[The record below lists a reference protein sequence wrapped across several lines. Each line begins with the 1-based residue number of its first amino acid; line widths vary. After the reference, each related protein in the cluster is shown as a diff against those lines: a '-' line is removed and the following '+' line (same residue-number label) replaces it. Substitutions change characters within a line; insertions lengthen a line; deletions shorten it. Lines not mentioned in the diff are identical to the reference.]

1 MTIQLLSLCNQYF
14 QGHGWC
20 NGKVVSYRNYAYQI
34 QFRIEHITTECS
46 AAPAELKRLRS
57 TASIREGACLE
68 VYWPVM
74 KAFKQAVVRR
84 ENARKRE
91 NFLVSYGDS
100 PAEREWID
108 LQRHRFRILDQKP
121 AAEVVVPSSISAR
134 GSPMLEVSR
143 EVSTGSDAEGS
154 LQMYNPMDQTIPD
167 ASSSI
172 SFSDCAGSSAWTRVS
187 TGADAPPTLE
197 QSNSTKSAMFQTS
210 ETGKDDSKPAVDEA
224 IMAHTSEQ
232 VSRSSTHAQI
242 CSTSTKSLAEDFES
256 VRSNS
261 STNTSNQSTIPS
273 SNLKCDTGGD
283 KRKRAKSPVEYVAVS
298 PVTRNNLAERRKL
311 KSDNDDEEQ
320 DEGVVI
326 DPVNDRAT
334 RSLVNSL
341 IAVGSRVS
349 VFLDDDARFVS
360 GTITDFRTRGEP
372 FFISYDDGDEEW
384 IDLRNHKFRILGMG
398 NPRRHSNSR
407 STREE
412 KKNSKKQKKS
422 AKAKLSVAVMHTAPI
437 DEVDEKKEEHVEDD
451 PPSYTE
457 NVADNPAIAEDEK
470 KQAKRKRASFSGGRG
485 IPSESNVSR
494 LSIGS
499 RIAVWWADDEHY
511 YIGSVKKERIHKEP
525 YFIVYDDDDEG
536 EWLDLKDH
544 KFKIMPCEPPEQKKR
559 GRRKKDEGLDPNDVD
574 LVRVGS
580 HVAVW
585 WNNVSQY
592 LKGRI
597 TKKRDH
603 EKAFYI
609 SYDMGQPGHWIDL
622 SKYTFR
628 LIDRRS
634 ETGESAPSSP
644 ATPMKSPVRRGSAN
658 SSSTDISAEIC
669 VGTRVSVYWEGD
681 DAYYEGVVTREK
693 KSGSKRHFLEYDD
706 GDAAHWIDFN
716 DHWVRILHKSGKETP
731 RKREKGKVPAS
742 EFDKRCR
749 PKKLNDDLKQLEV
762 GSRVEIWWTGD
773 NCFYRGQITR
783 KSKKRGKFFVVY
795 EDGSDEWVNLR
806 RQQFRLIGDDS
817 SSGDEASHEGN
828 VSDNEQEFMEG
839 QVEKEEEDEFYKYSD
854 FVYGAVEEVRPRTRI
869 SVWWTAEK
877 RYFDCVVQEIDKKSR
892 KPYFLV
898 YDDGDE
904 EWTDLRRR
912 YFRFLS

>member
-1 MTIQLLSLCNQYF
+1 M
-14 QGHGWC
+14 
-20 NGKVVSYRNYAYQI
+20 SYRNYAYQI
-34 QFRIEHITTECS
+34 HFRINNITTECS

-57 TASIREGACLE
+57 TASIREGSCLE
-68 VYWPVM
+68 VFWPAM

-84 ENARKRE
+84 ENSRKRE

-134 GSPMLEVSR
+134 ESPILEVSR

-154 LQMYNPMDQTIPD
+154 MHMYNTMGQTIPD

-172 SFSDCAGSSAWTRVS
+172 SFSDCAGSTAGTRISA
-187 TGADAPPTLE
+187 GAEVPPSLE
-197 QSNSTKSAMFQTS
+197 SNISTKLAVFQTS
-210 ETGKDDSKPAVDEA
+210 DPGKCDEKLSCDATAEKLSSGQIETQKT
-224 IMAHTSEQ
+224 MAN
-232 VSRSSTHAQI
+232 A
-242 CSTSTKSLAEDFES
+242 KSLAEDFAS

-273 SNLKCDTGGD
+273 SNVKEILSCDTSCVS
-283 KRKRAKSPVEYVAVS
+283 KKRARSPVEYVAVS
-298 PVTRNNLAERRKL
+298 PMTRNTLAERRKL
-311 KSDNDDEEQ
+311 KSETDDYGPV
-320 DEGVVI
+320 DDGDGVII

-349 VFLDDDARFVS
+349 VFIDDESGFVS
-360 GTITDFRTRGEP
+360 GTITDFRTRREP

-384 IDLRNHKFRILGMG
+384 IDLRNYKFRILGMG
-398 NPRRHSNSR
+398 NPRRHSNR
-407 STREE
+407 NHE
-412 KKNSKKQKKS
+412 NGKKQRKKTK
-422 AKAKLSVAVMHTAPI
+422 KAAEASNETVNTAVKI
-437 DEVDEKKEEHVEDD
+437 DEKEDGSEALSAYSGYVVDTPTMGDFEKTIDHG
-451 PPSYTE
+451 
-457 NVADNPAIAEDEK
+457 K
-470 KQAKRKRASFSGGRG
+470 KVAKRKRSQLSPIGD

-499 RIAVWWADDEHY
+499 RIAVWWSDDEHY
-511 YIGSVKKERIHKEP
+511 YIGTVKKERVHKEP

-536 EWLDLKDH
+536 EWLDLKEH
-544 KFKIMPCEPPEQKKR
+544 QFKIMPNEPPEQKKR
-559 GRRKKDEGLDPNDVD
+559 GRRKKDEGLNPNDVD
-574 LVRVGS
+574 RLRIGS

-597 TKKRDH
+597 TKRRDH
-603 EKAFYI
+603 EKPFYI

-628 LIDRRS
+628 LMD
-634 ETGESAPSSP
+634 
-644 ATPMKSPVRRGSAN
+644 RGSVDGETDPN
-658 SSSTDISAEIC
+658 CPISPKKSSTRRESVSSSGTDLSTEIR
-669 VGTRVSVYWEGD
+669 VGSRVSVYWEGD
-681 DAYYEGVVTREK
+681 DTYYEGVVTREK
-693 KSGSKRHFLEYDD
+693 KSGSKRHFVEYDD
-706 GDAAHWIDFN
+706 GEAAHWIDFK

-742 EFDKRCR
+742 EFDNRCR
-749 PKKLNDDLKQLEV
+749 PKKLNRDLQLLQV
-762 GSRVEIWWTGD
+762 GSKLEIWWTGD

-783 KSKKRGKFFVVY
+783 KSKKHGKFFVQY

-806 RQQFRLIGDDS
+806 RQEFRLIGDDS
-817 SSGDEASHEGN
+817 SGDEEAFHNASEHE
-828 VSDNEQEFMEG
+828 VESEDEQKQEAN
-839 QVEKEEEDEFYKYSD
+839 EFYKYSD
-854 FVYGAVEEVRPRTRI
+854 FVYGAVEEVKRKTRI

-877 RYFDCVVQEIDKKSR
+877 KYFDCVVQEIDMSSR

-912 YFRFLS
+912 YFRFLD